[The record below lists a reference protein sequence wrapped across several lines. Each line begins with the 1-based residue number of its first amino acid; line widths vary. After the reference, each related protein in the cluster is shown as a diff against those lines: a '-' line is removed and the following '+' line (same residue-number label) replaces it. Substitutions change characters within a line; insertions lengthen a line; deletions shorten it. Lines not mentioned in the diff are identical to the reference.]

1 MPVKSK
7 TEYKSGDA
15 TEGRLSKSESMY
27 KFFSPGYL
35 RIFMLLL
42 LASASQPALAQ
53 EAHDYAVHANIIY
66 HFTKYID
73 WPETKK
79 SGDFIIGVVGDSPL
93 YDELKKN
100 VDDKKVGDQRIRIQ
114 KFSVSAT
121 SFNCQILF
129 ISDDKSRS
137 IKKIVAATAGTSI
150 LLVSETEGL
159 AQKGACINFTIVADH
174 LKLEINK
181 NNIEQRK
188 LNIASELLQ
197 LGKIVK

>member
-1 MPVKSK
+1 MQITGILKHKSI
-7 TEYKSGDA
+7 SA
-15 TEGRLSKSESMY
+15 SKSRLIINEPMRNFLGLRY
-27 KFFSPGYL
+27 W
-35 RIFMLLL
+35 RIFLLLL
-42 LASASQPALAQ
+42 LASASQSALAQ

-73 WPETKK
+73 WPENKK
-79 SGDFIIGVVGDSPL
+79 SGDFIIGVVGDSPV

-100 VDDKKVGDQRIRIQ
+100 VDDKKVGDQKIRIH